1 MKTLFLRIFFAFWA
15 AMLVVLGTTAG
26 VAYYRF
32 HEVKRVNVDIKEL
45 ANEAAALLRS
55 DGTQALPAWIADS
68 ERKYK
73 ERSIFIVDST
83 GDDVLKRPLP
93 HHLRKYVGRLQDAGL
108 LGRNKIDS
116 RDIDDPLLLT
126 PLFTDR
132 DGTVYSLMISGP
144 SWPMNMLNATD
155 VRIVVLAFALL
166 TSAFVCWWLARYVSK
181 PVERLQSS
189 ARSIAAGNLEA
200 RVGTEFS
207 RRKDE
212 LGVLARDFD
221 AMADH
226 VRALIASKEDLLR
239 GMSHELRSPLARL
252 RVALGLARRSGED
265 LARQLDRIELETE
278 RLDTLI
284 GQMLQ
289 LSQLRAAEPVH
300 TREPVDVAT
309 LLGEVVEDARLEAS
323 AVNKR
328 VEGAERRN
336 HRRRRA
342 TLAAKRDRECIAQC
356 HPIRGHR
363 NGRDGEAALR
373 ARPSDDL
380 DRGSRARRTARGARQ
395 HLRAFLPRRGLP
407 RSRQRRHGAWPCDHV
422 ASRRAARRS
431 CRCAQRVGRRLD
443 RADRAAGAFGA
454 RERSITMGLGLG
466 AWGLGQSASES
477 ASMTPSR

>member
-1 MKTLFLRIFFAFWA
+1 
-15 AMLVVLGTTAG
+15 
-26 VAYYRF
+26 
-32 HEVKRVNVDIKEL
+32 
-45 ANEAAALLRS
+45 
-55 DGTQALPAWIADS
+55 
-68 ERKYK
+68 
-73 ERSIFIVDST
+73 
-83 GDDVLKRPLP
+83 
-93 HHLRKYVGRLQDAGL
+93 
-108 LGRNKIDS
+108 
-116 RDIDDPLLLT
+116 
-126 PLFTDR
+126 
-132 DGTVYSLMISGP
+132 
-144 SWPMNMLNATD
+144 MNMLNATD

-328 VEGAERRN
+328 VDWVPSAGIIVDGEQRLLRSAIENVLRN
-336 HRRRRA
+336 AIRFADTGTAVMVKLRFEHGRA
-342 TLAAKRDRECIAQC
+342 TILIEDRGPGVPPAELDNIFEPFYRVAASRDRDS
-356 HPIRGHR
+356 G
-363 NGRDGEAALR
+363 G
-373 ARPSDDL
+373 
-380 DRGSRARRTARGARQ
+380 T
-395 HLRAFLPRRGLP
+395 
-407 RSRQRRHGAWPCDHV
+407 
-422 ASRRAARRS
+422 
-431 CRCAQRVGRRLD
+431 
-443 RADRAAGAFGA
+443 
-454 RERSITMGLGLG
+454 GLGLAITWRVVALHG
-466 AWGLGQSASES
+466 GHVVARNASGGGLIVQIELPARSVHASA
-477 ASMTPSR
+477 A